1 MQRENDYVGFPPLRE
16 PSAIMRAL
24 LSDPPEIRWRVVR
37 DLFQIKDSKDREVLI
52 EMLQPRLEQIADARV
67 KSRVILALQA
77 LHRPPMTK
85 KGYFLVRHKGV
96 YTESALEQLET
107 PDQQRSMPP
116 FLPVVDFH
124 MHPKTPDLKLL
135 SDLREAGVTHGV
147 ILATDT
153 DPADVDR
160 PEVRH
165 QLKEAF
171 CKTSISHHTS
181 FDSLLRHIKA
191 GLLSPTLV
199 TNQDVAD
206 WVKDYPDLLTGFGSI
221 NLSKDKSYVDQK
233 LAELKRLKLRGIKFL
248 PHAQFF
254 NPADNEHMDRVFDFC
269 RQTGLIILTHTGCG
283 PGPFEILEL
292 SQNSNP
298 VLWEPWL
305 KKYADVPVVFAH
317 FGARSTVVPGIWL
330 FETLQLGKKYPN
342 VYADLSEVDWLMDR
356 EMVVQEIRKTIGFNR
371 VLFASN
377 YPLPLSTGGNLAN
390 IVKGIRANSNLTPK
404 EKNKVLGQNAA
415 HLLGLS

>member
-1 MQRENDYVGFPPLRE
+1 MN
-16 PSAIMRAL
+16 AL
-24 LSDPPEIRWRVVR
+24 LTDPPEIRWRVVR

-52 EMLQPRLEQIADARV
+52 EMLQHRLDRIDDPRI
-67 KSRVILALQA
+67 KSRVVLGLQA
-77 LHRPPMTK
+77 LHRPLMTK
-85 KGYFLVRHKGV
+85 GGNFLVRHKGA
-96 YTESALEQLET
+96 YTQSALEQLET
-107 PDQQRSMPP
+107 QDRQRRLSP

-124 MHPKTPDLKLL
+124 IHPKTPDLKFL

-171 CKTSISHHTS
+171 SKASISHHTS
-181 FDSLLRHIKA
+181 FDSLIRHIKA
-191 GLLSPTLV
+191 GLYSLTIV

-206 WVKDYPDLLTGFGSI
+206 WVEDYPDLLTGFGSI
-221 NLSKDKSYVDQK
+221 NLSKDKSYVDRK
-233 LAELKRLKLRGIKFL
+233 LTELKRLKLKGIKFL

-254 NPADNEHMDRVFDFC
+254 NPSENEHMDRVFDFC
-269 RQTGLIILTHTGCG
+269 RQTGVIILTHTGCG

-305 KKYADVPVVFAH
+305 KKYPDVPVVLAH
-317 FGARSTVVPGIWL
+317 CGARSTVVPGIWL
-330 FETLQLGKKYPN
+330 FEALQMGKKYSN
-342 VYADLSEVDWLMDR
+342 VYADLSEVDWLLDR

-371 VLFASN
+371 VLFASS
-377 YPLPLSTGGNLAN
+377 YPLPLGTGGNLAN
-390 IVKGIRANSNLTPK
+390 IVKGIRANSYLTPK

-415 HLLGLS
+415 HLLGL